1 MVRNPTLLA
10 LLEILTV
17 GLPFCIFKLLSGL
30 LLGRWGY
37 PLLVLGALDL
47 CLNLGNVLALLVE
60 RRRTFP
66 ICTANLLAFL
76 LGRRDR
82 HWSEMAAAVDVAL
95 SFLLV
100 AVVVGGNFLR
110 LLPGFGIAGWSTAV
124 VLNVLGAGLSQVNQA
139 YIRLQALPEA
149 PEENRAHA

>member
-17 GLPFCIFKLLSGL
+17 GLPFCTFKLMSGL
-30 LLGRWGY
+30 LLGHWGW
-37 PLLVLGALDL
+37 PLLLLGAADL
-47 CLNLGNVLALLVE
+47 GLNAGNLLSLVIR

-66 ICTANLLAFL
+66 ICTANLLASL

-82 HWSEMAAAVDVAL
+82 HWSEMAASVDVAV

-110 LLPGFGIAGWSTAV
+110 LLPGFGIAAWSTAV

-139 YIRLQALPEA
+139 YTRLQAKA
-149 PEENRAHA
+149 PAGH

>member
-1 MVRNPTLLA
+1 LVRNPTLLA

-17 GLPFCIFKLLSGL
+17 GMPFCTFKLMSGL
-30 LLGRWGY
+30 LLGRWGW
-37 PLLVLGALDL
+37 PLLALGALDTA
-47 CLNLGNVLALLVE
+47 LNLGNLIALLAW
-60 RRRTFP
+60 RRRALP
-66 ICTANLLAFL
+66 ICSANLLASL

-82 HWSEMAAAVDVAL
+82 HWSEMAAAMDVAL

-110 LLPGFGIAGWSTAV
+110 LLPPFGIAAWSASV

-139 YIRLQALPEA
+139 YMRLRTKPQ
-149 PEENRAHA
+149 R